1 MEFLN
6 AGEESFHI
14 VDKAQSCE
22 FLHNWLRLPKEGMMG
37 ATCGV
42 AEICEA
48 LEDLVELEE
57 EGVMMV
63 MATMP
68 NSLNQS

>member
-1 MEFLN
+1 MELLN

-14 VDKAQSCE
+14 VDKSQSCE
-22 FLHNWLRLPKEGMMG
+22 FLLNWLRLPKEGMMG

-42 AEICEA
+42 AEICKA

-57 EGVMMV
+57 ERVGG
-63 MATMP
+63 
-68 NSLNQS
+68 L